1 MNETL
6 NKFRWLILE
15 NPETP
20 KVYLVSQEG
29 LTYEDA
35 HEMLA
40 VYTEQG
46 KTDMKIEEYYPD
58 ADRLGRNPD
67 LH

>member
-6 NKFRWLILE
+6 NKFRLLILE
-15 NPETP
+15 NPEIP
-20 KVYLVSQEG
+20 EVYLVIQEG

>member
-6 NKFRWLILE
+6 NKFRLLILE

-20 KVYLVSQEG
+20 EVYHVIQEG

>member
-6 NKFRWLILE
+6 NKFRLLILE

-20 KVYLVSQEG
+20 KVYLVIQEG